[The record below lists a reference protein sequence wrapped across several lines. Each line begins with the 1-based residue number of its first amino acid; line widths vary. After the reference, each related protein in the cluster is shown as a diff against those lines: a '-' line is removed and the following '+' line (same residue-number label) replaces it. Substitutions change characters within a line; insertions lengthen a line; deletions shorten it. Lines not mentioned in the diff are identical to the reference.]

1 MFDSKHPVVKV
12 VGYVIVGFFV
22 LIIIISFGMPDFLS
36 RMGFD
41 QNTIA
46 KVNGET
52 IGYMDF
58 IRYRDTHMFGKTEDP
73 KQQQRMI
80 IERMIQERLLVQ
92 LAKKEGIVVTEKEI
106 KNVIR
111 NRFSD
116 NTGTFNEAFFRNFLD
131 RFHMGISDYYK
142 YVEQEIYLGKLQNLL
157 LAGVSVSPL
166 EVVSDFRIQNTKLKI
181 QYAFVSNQELAKR
194 FASAIAVTDE
204 EVDAEL
210 KKNPK
215 ELKDPKTDRQRI
227 KDKLAND
234 RLEKIKQDLAKK
246 IDQLA
251 LAGRSFAEAQAVL
264 QGVVSYS
271 NEFRPGDL
279 IREKDEKGRILYPLQ
294 ESKIF
299 QSDIF
304 SLKQGAT
311 SRCIYGFDGIYI
323 FTPVVRYIPGT
334 QVPDK
339 ERQALEQNLFYTKA
353 NSLYISLL
361 TRLFE
366 KSKII
371 RNQKFE
377 AQ

>member
-12 VGYVIVGFFV
+12 AGYIIVGFFV

-46 KVNGET
+46 KVNGEV

-58 IRYRDTHMFGKTEDP
+58 IRYRDTHMVGKSEDP

-80 IERMIQERLLVQ
+80 IERMIQEKLLVQ

-106 KNVIR
+106 KSVIR

-116 NTGTFNEAFFRNFLD
+116 NTGTFNETFFRNFLD

-142 YVEQEIYLGKLQNLL
+142 YVENEIYLGKLQNML

-166 EVVSDFRIQNTKLKI
+166 ELLTEYRMQNAKLKI
-181 QYAFVSNQELAKR
+181 QYSFLSNQELAKR
-194 FASAIAVTDE
+194 FASTIAVTDE

-234 RLEKIKQDLAKK
+234 KLEKVKQEIAKK

-251 LAGRSFAEAQAVL
+251 LSGRPFAEAQSIL
-264 QGVVSYS
+264 QGVVAFS
-271 NEFRPGDL
+271 NEFVPGDL

-299 QSDIF
+299 QSDVF
-304 SLKQGAT
+304 SLPKGAT
-311 SRCIYGFDGIYI
+311 SRCVFGFDGLYI
-323 FTPVVRYIPGT
+323 FTPVVRNIPGN
-334 QVPDK
+334 QIPDK
-339 ERQALEQNLFYTKA
+339 EKQTLEQNLFYTKA

-366 KSKII
+366 TSKII

>member
-1 MFDSKHPVVKV
+1 MFDSKHPVIKV
-12 VGYVIVGFFV
+12 AGYIIVGFFV

-80 IERMIQERLLVQ
+80 IERMIQEKLLVQ

-111 NRFSD
+111 TRFSD
-116 NTGTFNEAFFRNFLD
+116 TTGTFNEAFFKNFLD
-131 RFHMGISDYYK
+131 RFHMGLTDYYK
-142 YVEQEIYLGKLQNLL
+142 YVENEIYIGKLQNLL
-157 LAGVSVSPL
+157 LAGVSVTPL
-166 EVVSDFRIQNTKLKI
+166 EIVTDYRVQNTKLKI
-181 QYAFVSNQELAKR
+181 QYAFLSNQEIAKR
-194 FASAIAVTDE
+194 FAADTMVTDE

-227 KDKLAND
+227 KEKLVNEK
-234 RLEKIKQDLAKK
+234 LEKIKQDIASK
-246 IDQLA
+246 IDA
-251 LAGRSFAEAQAVL
+251 LAANGMPFVQAQAIL
-264 QGVVSYS
+264 KGVVSYS
-271 NEFRPGDL
+271 NEFKPGDL
-279 IREKDEKGRILYPLQ
+279 IREKDDKGRILYPLQ

-304 SLKQGAT
+304 SLPQGIT
-311 SRCIYGFDGIYI
+311 SRCIQGFDGLYI
-323 FTPVVRYIPGT
+323 FTPVVRVIPDAN
-334 QVPDK
+334 VPDK
-339 ERQALEQNLFYTKA
+339 EKQMIDQNLYYTKA
-353 NSLYISLL
+353 NALYISIL
-361 TRLFE
+361 THLFE

-377 AQ
+377 MQ

>member
-1 MFDSKHPVVKV
+1 
-12 VGYVIVGFFV
+12 
-22 LIIIISFGMPDFLS
+22 MPDFLS

-80 IERMIQERLLVQ
+80 IERMIQEKLLVQ

-106 KNVIR
+106 KSVIR

-116 NTGTFNEAFFRNFLD
+116 NTGTFNETFFKNFLD

-142 YVEQEIYLGKLQNLL
+142 YVENEIYLGKLQNML

-166 EVVSDFRIQNTKLKI
+166 ELVSDYRIQNAKLKI
-181 QYAFVSNQELAKR
+181 QYSFLSNQELSKR

-204 EVDAEL
+204 EVDAEM

-234 RLEKIKQDLAKK
+234 KLEKIKQDIAKK

-251 LAGRSFAEAQAVL
+251 LSGKSFAEAQGVL

-271 NEFRPGDL
+271 NDFRPGDL
-279 IREKDEKGRILYPLQ
+279 IRDKDEKGRILYPLQ

-299 QSDIF
+299 QSDVF
-304 SLKQGAT
+304 SLKQGVT
-311 SRCIYGFDGIYI
+311 SRCIFGFDGVYV
-323 FTPVVRYIPGT
+323 FTPVVRTIPGAV
-334 QVPDK
+334 VPEKD
-339 ERQALEQNLFYTKA
+339 RQQLEQNLYYTKA

>member
-12 VGYVIVGFFV
+12 AGYIIVGFFV

-80 IERMIQERLLVQ
+80 IERMIQEKLLVQ

-106 KNVIR
+106 KSVIR

-116 NTGTFNEAFFRNFLD
+116 NTGTFNETFFKNFLD

-142 YVEQEIYLGKLQNLL
+142 YVENEIYLGKLQNML

-166 EVVSDFRIQNTKLKI
+166 ELVSDYRIQNAKLKI
-181 QYAFVSNQELAKR
+181 QYSFLSNQELSKR

-204 EVDAEL
+204 EVDAEM

-234 RLEKIKQDLAKK
+234 KLEKIKQDIAKK

-251 LAGRSFAEAQAVL
+251 LSGKSFAEAQGVL

-271 NEFRPGDL
+271 NDFRPGDL
-279 IREKDEKGRILYPLQ
+279 IRDKDEKGRILYPLQ

-299 QSDIF
+299 QSDVF
-304 SLKQGAT
+304 SLKQGVT
-311 SRCIYGFDGIYI
+311 SRCIFGFDGVYV
-323 FTPVVRYIPGT
+323 FTPVVRTIPGAV
-334 QVPDK
+334 VPEKD
-339 ERQALEQNLFYTKA
+339 RQQLEQNLYYTKA